1 MTTDQRIIERQNEFL
16 KKIEIYKLHNVH
28 NKVTRDKFGNILAVE
43 EVEEVERQQTINPFM
58 AGFVSKVTRTT
69 TRRTRRTRTRRR
81 NRRICTYLGSSNS
94 YKKRVYKK

>member
-28 NKVTRDKFGNILAVE
+28 HKVTRDKFGNILAVE

-58 AGFVSKVTRTT
+58 AGFVSKVTKPLEQQLEEPDEPELEEETEEFFFSKFYTT
-69 TRRTRRTRTRRR
+69 
-81 NRRICTYLGSSNS
+81 IF
-94 YKKRVYKK
+94 